1 MSNMRLSDGFE
12 DKAANALDQ
21 RRIRFLAAALLI
33 DHGSAIGILVD
44 HTRLYLRLS
53 LTWDQG

>member
-1 MSNMRLSDGFE
+1 MRLSDGFE